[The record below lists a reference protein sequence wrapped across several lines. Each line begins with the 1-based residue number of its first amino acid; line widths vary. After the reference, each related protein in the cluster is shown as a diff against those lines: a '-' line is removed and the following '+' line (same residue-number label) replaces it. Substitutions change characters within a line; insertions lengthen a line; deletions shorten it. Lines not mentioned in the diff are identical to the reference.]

1 MNDKHP
7 TISSVAAVAGVKTAP
22 RRTRRRRNWTLYL
35 FLVPALIVH
44 ASVVAIP
51 ALITVGASLFKWDGL
66 SVATFIGLQ
75 NFRDILTGDQIFRTA
90 FGNNLKWMGLFLT
103 IPVAMGLGSALLIT
117 GLKSGR
123 LQLFYRTAFY
133 LPATIASI
141 VVGRIWQWVYHPFFG
156 LNSVLVQNGLGM
168 LALNWLSNPQI
179 ALYSVAFADNWR
191 WWGFLSIVF
200 LTALSQIDPILYESA
215 ALDGANVMQ
224 RIRFITL
231 PLLRPTLIFV
241 GLTTILNSFQSF
253 DMVYILTNGGP
264 GNASQLVSTYTYFQ
278 FIMMF
283 SSGYA
288 SAIAVTIT
296 LILSVVIFAYIYL
309 RQKGWEI

>member
-1 MNDKHP
+1 
-7 TISSVAAVAGVKTAP
+7 
-22 RRTRRRRNWTLYL
+22 
-35 FLVPALIVH
+35 
-44 ASVVAIP
+44 
-51 ALITVGASLFKWDGL
+51 
-66 SVATFIGLQ
+66 
-75 NFRDILTGDQIFRTA
+75 
-90 FGNNLKWMGLFLT
+90 
-103 IPVAMGLGSALLIT
+103 
-117 GLKSGR
+117 
-123 LQLFYRTAFY
+123 
-133 LPATIASI
+133 
-141 VVGRIWQWVYHPFFG
+141 
-156 LNSVLVQNGLGM
+156 
-168 LALNWLSNPQI
+168 
-179 ALYSVAFADNWR
+179 
-191 WWGFLSIVF
+191 
-200 LTALSQIDPILYESA
+200 
-215 ALDGANVMQ
+215 MQ

-309 RQKGWEI
+309 RQKGWDI